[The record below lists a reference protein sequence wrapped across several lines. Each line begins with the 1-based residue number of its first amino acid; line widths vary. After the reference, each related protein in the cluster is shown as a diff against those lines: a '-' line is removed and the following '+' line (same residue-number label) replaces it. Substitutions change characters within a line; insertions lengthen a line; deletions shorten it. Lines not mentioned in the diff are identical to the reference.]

1 MEESADKKI
10 SEYDFVVK
18 AIKKLRKPPYKGIH
32 SVYSGFNQA
41 FREYF
46 QKDPVETTIKL
57 AEEGKIVTRP
67 VKGGVTIYLPEDA
80 PASRGSKSVLDKIL
94 GEDEPKNELEILGP
108 AEDKDES

>member
-1 MEESADKKI
+1 MERADKNRI

-46 QKDPVETTIKL
+46 NKDPVKTTIKL

-67 VKGGVTIYLPEDA
+67 VKGGVTLYLPEDA
-80 PASRGSKSVLDKIL
+80 PTHKGSKSVLDKIL
-94 GEDEPKNELEILGP
+94 GEDEPKDELEILGP
-108 AEDKDES
+108 AEDEDE

>member
-1 MEESADKKI
+1 MEESADKNI

-32 SVYSGFNQA
+32 VVYSGFNQA

-46 QKDPVETTIKL
+46 NKDPVEVTTKL

-67 VKGGVTIYLPEDA
+67 VRGGVTLYLPEDA
-80 PASRGSKSVLDKIL
+80 PAPRVAKIALDKIL
-94 GEDEPKNELEILGP
+94 GEDKPEKGLEILGP
-108 AEDKDES
+108 ADEES